1 MRRGL
6 LASNILLP
14 VIDGSLLW
22 RPFWILSTRSS
33 GALSGSEKCLEPLG
47 AWRKWPI
54 CFANCCQNF
63 SSRQCCSLV
72 FSTATGFNCG
82 VKKITQPASTKIFN
96 ILPSET
102 LNCNLFSGILPVC
115 PLKTH
120 LYCPVDSSGS
130 RSCISRAQLCDFTND
145 CWDGS
150 DEMDC
155 DNYTRCDF
163 NDTGLC
169 GWLQAK
175 NDQMD
180 WTRHKG
186 STASIYTGIKSR

>member
-1 MRRGL
+1 
-6 LASNILLP
+6 
-14 VIDGSLLW
+14 
-22 RPFWILSTRSS
+22 
-33 GALSGSEKCLEPLG
+33 
-47 AWRKWPI
+47 
-54 CFANCCQNF
+54 
-63 SSRQCCSLV
+63 
-72 FSTATGFNCG
+72 
-82 VKKITQPASTKIFN
+82 
-96 ILPSET
+96 
-102 LNCNLFSGILPVC
+102 
-115 PLKTH
+115 